1 MSERDKKLLSVLAVL
16 LLIVL
21 VYYLGYRPLNKRE
34 KLVQREIS
42 SLEAELTD
50 LRADYEKMEQ
60 FQLETEEGRS
70 KIKEIQKAFPGLLNQ
85 ERAFRFL
92 FDVEEYFGDIE
103 FTSVSFSD
111 ISTVFSSDDKNDENT
126 IRLLSQEVF
135 TSIDA
140 EYDIVKE
147 FLDFVNA
154 YPDKTV
160 ASNLSLTLNE
170 EDGLINTSFVLTMY
184 ALEGES
190 IPKIDVEFDPVEVG
204 NPIPFNSPNVDIDL
218 KEEEAVEYPTD
229 GREDLFI
236 TIKPQDADGFAQTI
250 GLVGN
255 PTKSSYVETDENA
268 AQAANLRVYEENGEY
283 YWNYDIGGT
292 FKGRQAFD
300 LGSII
305 EIVVYSSER
314 INANDR
320 VTMNAT
326 INNQTDIPVIIS
338 VIDEDKATP
347 RFNLVSTE
355 GEVIV
360 K

>member
-1 MSERDKKLLSVLAVL
+1 MSERDKKLLLVLGVL
-16 LLIVL
+16 LLIVA
-21 VYYLGYRPLNKRE
+21 VYYSGYRPLVKRE
-34 KLVQREIS
+34 KAIEQEIGA
-42 SLEAELTD
+42 LEAELTQ
-50 LRADYEKMEQ
+50 LRADYEKMDQ
-60 FQLETEEGRS
+60 FQLEIKEGRLE
-70 KIKEIQKAFPGLLNQ
+70 IEEIQKSFPGLLNQ

-92 FDVEEYFGDIE
+92 FDVEAYFEDID
-103 FTSVSFSD
+103 FTSVSFSN
-111 ISTVFSSDDKNDENT
+111 ISTVFSSDDRNDENT
-126 IRLLSQEVF
+126 IRLISQEIF

-147 FLDFVNA
+147 FLEFVND

-190 IPKIDVEFDPVEVG
+190 IPKIDVEFDPVEIG
-204 NPIPFNSPNVDIDL
+204 NPIPFNSPNVDIELEQDD
-218 KEEEAVEYPTD
+218 EIEYPTD

-255 PTKSSYVETDENA
+255 PTKSSYVESDENA
-268 AQAANLRVYEENGEY
+268 AQAAILRVYEENGQY

-292 FKGRQAFD
+292 FKERQAFD

-320 VTMNAT
+320 VTMNTT
-326 INNQTDIPVIIS
+326 IINQTDIPVIIS
-338 VIDEDKATP
+338 VIDEDQANP